1 MRPLPTKTGLPR
13 LDRASWEKGFSDGFR
28 GLVWWPGA
36 GIEPLSYSTGYTE
49 AQAERDPDHR
59 QSSSPFAV
67 PTSSPA
73 MASGPLT
80 DDERRR
86 LLALLAESDDGC
98 TADLLVALGFALE
111 VIASA
116 VRAGLA
122 TMQAEPMP
130 AAGREIEISCARIT
144 DAGRRALAERQG

>member
-1 MRPLPTKTGLPR
+1 MRPLPTKTGLLR

-36 GIEPLSYSTGYTE
+36 RIEPLSYSSGYTE
-49 AQAERDPDHR
+49 AQANRDPGQG

-73 MASGPLT
+73 MAGGPLT
-80 DDERRR
+80 DDARRR

-98 TADLLVALGFALE
+98 TADLLVALGFARE
-111 VIASA
+111 VIGST

-122 TMQAEPMP
+122 TMQAEPTL
-130 AAGREIEISCARIT
+130 AGGCEIEISGARIT
-144 DAGRRALAERQG
+144 DAGRRALAEWQG